1 MGDCGKEMSQT
12 EFLQMLIES
21 WAAGTI
27 SDEEFDSGIAD
38 LNKYKD

>member
-1 MGDCGKEMSQT
+1 MGDCEKEMSQT

-21 WAAGTI
+21 QAAGTI

-38 LNKYKD
+38 LNKYTD

>member
-12 EFLQMLIES
+12 EFLQVLIES
-21 WAAGTI
+21 WAAGKI

-38 LNKYKD
+38 LNKYTD

>member
-1 MGDCGKEMSQT
+1 MGDCEKGMSQT

-21 WAAGTI
+21 WAAGKI

-38 LNKYKD
+38 LDKYSD